1 MTNLFIDIETIP
13 GQNPAV
19 MSQIMEDMEA
29 EKVEVKAPANYKDLG
44 KIAEYISAKLAEIE
58 AQFDERWRKTSLDG
72 TRGEIVC
79 ISWAFD
85 DGPIQH
91 HWRDYQ
97 SESEAVM
104 LKRFYND
111 IGSDCRPCFIGHNV
125 LGFDLR
131 FIYQRS
137 VILNV
142 RPTIT
147 LPHDARGN
155 GPYLFD
161 TMLAWAGW
169 GNRISLD
176 KVCRALG
183 VARKGT
189 EPGEPMDG
197 SMVWDRVQAGRIQ
210 DVVTYC
216 DADVERV
223 RQIYNRMTFND
234 DVPHYVTGRIECF

>member
-1 MTNLFIDIETIP
+1 MTNLYLDIETIP
-13 GQNPAV
+13 GQSPAIKAA
-19 MSQIMEDMEA
+19 IMEDMGA
-29 EKVEVKAPANYKDLG
+29 EKAKVLAPGNYKDPA
-44 KIAEYISAKLAEIE
+44 KIAEYISAKHAEID
-58 AQFDERWRKTSLDG
+58 AQADERWRKTSLDG

-85 DGPIQH
+85 DEPIQH

-97 SESEAVM
+97 SESEADM
-104 LKRFYND
+104 LRRFYLD
-111 IGSDCRPCFIGHNV
+111 AGVGSGGRPPCFIGHNV

-131 FIYQRS
+131 FIFQRS

-142 RPTIT
+142 RPTIA
-147 LPHDARGN
+147 LPHEARGN
-155 GPYLFD
+155 SAYLFD

-169 GNRISLD
+169 GNRVSLD
-176 KVCRALG
+176 KVCQALG

-189 EPGEPMDG
+189 ELGEPMDG

-223 RQIYNRMTFND
+223 RQIYKRLMF
-234 DVPHYVTGRIECF
+234 VEAA

>member
-1 MTNLFIDIETIP
+1 MTNLFIDIESIP
-13 GQNPAV
+13 GQHPAIKA
-19 MSQIMEDMEA
+19 QIMEDLEA
-29 EKVEVKAPANYKDLG
+29 EKAEVKAPANYKDPA
-44 KIAEYISAKLAEIE
+44 KIAEYVSAKHAEIE
-58 AQFDERWRKTSLDG
+58 TQLDERWRKTALDG

-85 DGPIQH
+85 DSPIKH

-111 IGSDCRPCFIGHNV
+111 VGLETNGRPPCFIGHNV

-131 FIYQRS
+131 FIFQRS

-142 RPTIT
+142 RPTIV

-169 GNRISLD
+169 GNRVSLD
-176 KVCRALG
+176 KVCKALG
-183 VARKGT
+183 VACKGT
-189 EPGEPMDG
+189 ELGEPMDG
-197 SMVWDRVQAGRIQ
+197 SMVWDKVQAGRIQ

-216 DADVERV
+216 DADVDRV
-223 RQIYNRMTFND
+223 RQIYNRMNF
-234 DVPHYVTGRIECF
+234 IEAA